1 MLITV
6 LVVQP
11 SVTGV
16 LRIVSGTTLLANRT
30 AQNNGDSV
38 TLAYT
43 AGYVGDDTNNYNTPS
58 VVWLKDGA
66 PFRTTPTNMA
76 VGGNGQLSST
86 LTFTFQESDAG
97 VYHCFFTGTNSDIY
111 GTIPLRLDT
120 GKYKY
125 VISYRKNFNCFPFYL
140 GCEV

>member
-16 LRIVSGTTLLANRT
+16 LRIVSGTTFFANRT

-38 TLAYT
+38 TLTYT
-43 AGYVGDDTNNYNTPS
+43 AGHVGDDTNNYDAPS
-58 VVWLKDGA
+58 RLWLKDGA
-66 PFRTTPTNMA
+66 PARTTAIFDTP
-76 VGGNGQLSST
+76 VGSNGQLSST
-86 LTFTFQESDAG
+86 LSFTFQESDAG
-97 VYHCFFTGTNSDIY
+97 VYHCIFTGTSSEIY

-120 GKYKY
+120 G
-125 VISYRKNFNCFPFYL
+125 
-140 GCEV
+140 